1 MVTPS
6 PVDRLP
12 KVGEVWRL
20 AATIYYPAGEA
31 RIDDVSPGPNGWV
44 RVLSAGQDRIISMPV
59 FRASARFLR
68 EKTKERN

>member
-1 MVTPS
+1 MTREDES

-20 AATIYYPAGEA
+20 AATEWRGPIEVVITDVWPKTVYYKHGEKDGNIA
-31 RIDDVSPGPNGWV
+31 W
-44 RVLSAGQDRIISMPV
+44 PV

-68 EKTKERN
+68 EKPKARN

>member
-1 MVTPS
+1 MDS

-20 AATIYYPAGEA
+20 AATERRPAIEA
-31 RIDDVSPGPNGWV
+31 KIIEVEVGDQVYFVGGGW
-44 RVLSAGQDRIISMPV
+44 SGHMAWPV

-68 EKTKERN
+68 ERG

>member
-1 MVTPS
+1 MTREDPS

-20 AATIYYPAGEA
+20 AATRSRPSIEAMITEVTGDTLRYDGE
-31 RIDDVSPGPNGWV
+31 GYKGKMWF
-44 RVLSAGQDRIISMPV
+44 PV

-68 EKTKERN
+68 ERG